1 MTQFA
6 FEQPPEDDGSSSSF
20 LSKPGF
26 FHVIV
31 MAQDPQ
37 PMNFD
42 KSKYL
47 DGLDVTF
54 GVCSGTHP
62 DQYDKTFDQ
71 LFLKGNAE
79 QKDGGKFCN
88 RRLLKLFLA
97 TGLMGQHV
105 PGQQTQLDTAQ
116 LVGRQ
121 LVIEVEE
128 RPNSAQAKNPNGKH
142 IELKFDCL
150 YHVDDP
156 AVKDVPKHPQF
167 LASIPPQLRRDQS
180 TFDRPDESGGAVA
193 KPDGTNPSKPKL
205 SVAAMMQA
213 ATPNNAPSANTDD
226 V

>member
-26 FHVIV
+26 FHVVV

-37 PMNFD
+37 PMSFD

-54 GVCSGTHP
+54 GVLAGTHP
-62 DQYDKTFDQ
+62 DQFDKTFDQ

-79 QKDGGKFCN
+79 QRDGGKFCN

-97 TGLMGQHV
+97 TGMMGQHV
-105 PGQQTQLDTAQ
+105 PGQQTQLDTAAM
-116 LVGRQ
+116 VGRQ

-128 RPNSAQAKNPNGKH
+128 RPNGPQAKNPNGKH

-167 LASIPPQLRRDQS
+167 FAAIPAELRRDKS
-180 TFDRPDESGGAVA
+180 TFA
-193 KPDGTNPSKPKL
+193 KPDDPAQPATRSDKPKL

-213 ATPNNAPSANTDD
+213 QAPNNAPSANTDD

>member
-6 FEQPPEDDGSSSSF
+6 FEQPPEDDGANSSF

-26 FHVIV
+26 FHVVV

-47 DGLDVTF
+47 DGLHVTF
-54 GVCSGTHP
+54 GILAGTHP
-62 DQYDKTFDQ
+62 DQFDKTFDQ
-71 LFLKGNAE
+71 LFLRGNAD
-79 QKDGGKFCN
+79 QKDQGKFCN

-97 TGLMGQHV
+97 TSMMGQHV
-105 PGQQTQLDTAQ
+105 PGQQTALDTAAM
-116 LVGRQ
+116 VGRQ

-150 YHVDDP
+150 YHIDDP

-167 LASIPPQLRRDQS
+167 IAAIPAALRRDQS
-180 TFDRPDESGGAVA
+180 TFAKSDEASGAPAAAQG
-193 KPDGTNPSKPKL
+193 DKPKL
-205 SVAAMMQA
+205 SVAAMLQA
-213 ATPNNAPSANTDD
+213 QAQNKAPSANTDD